1 MEQTVYPSDKDIEH
15 GYDEYA
21 RPEGDRDDPTQSS
34 AGQAFD
40 DRNSLG
46 NAFAARGELVDRH
59 NQSRC
64 VDLSVFGCPGRA
76 VDRPSAL
83 GRGQLKAHNSR
94 GTT

>member
-1 MEQTVYPSDKDIEH
+1 MYPSDKDIEH
-15 GYDEYA
+15 GYYEYA

-59 NQSRC
+59 NQSRY
-64 VDLSVFGCPGRA
+64 VDLSLLDVQGGPLIGLQR
-76 VDRPSAL
+76 L
-83 GRGQLKAHNSR
+83 GVGS
-94 GTT
+94 